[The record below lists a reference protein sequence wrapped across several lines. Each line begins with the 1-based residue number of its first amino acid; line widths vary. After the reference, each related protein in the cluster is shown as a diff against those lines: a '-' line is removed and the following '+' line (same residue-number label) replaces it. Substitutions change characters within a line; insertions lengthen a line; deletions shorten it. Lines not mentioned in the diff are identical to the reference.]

1 VSRYSGVDGDGS
13 WSEGSAGTSILI
25 PRVPAGEY
33 YLRVDPEGDQ
43 TNPKIQYRLR
53 VRRDVVSL
61 WPYLIALFLL
71 GVGPAWHLIRSASF
85 ENRRWQESD
94 HAA

>member
-1 VSRYSGVDGDGS
+1 MDGDGS
-13 WSEGSAGTSILI
+13 WSEGSAGTSVLI

-33 YLRVDPEGDQ
+33 YLRVDPEGDVA
-43 TNPKIQYRLR
+43 NPNIQYRLR

-71 GVGPAWHLIRSASF
+71 GVGPAWHLSRSATF
-85 ENRRWQESD
+85 EGRRWQESD